1 MTTVSTELTLPYSSD
16 RTVLA
21 VQDTIDRFQWRVL
34 EMSTTRIVID
44 LGALNAMHT
53 YNFPKMTVLFKE
65 LDGQTRLSISVSLK
79 GDLGTSKKSLTGQMG
94 QFVNS
99 VSLRVQTN
107 SIAINPTVAIGEGQG
122 DSQSPGTDR
131 VTQLMQLKT
140 LLDGGA
146 LTQDEFEQEKRRIL
160 GQG

>member
-34 EMSTTRIVID
+34 EMSTTRIVVD

-53 YNFPKMTVLFKE
+53 YNFPKMTVLFKD
-65 LDGQTRLSISVSLK
+65 LDGGTRLSISVSLK
-79 GDLGTSKKSLTGQMG
+79 GDLGMQKKRLSGQLG

-131 VTQLMQLKT
+131 ISQLMHLKT

>member
-79 GDLGTSKKSLTGQMG
+79 GDLGTSKKRLTGQMG

-131 VTQLMQLKT
+131 VTQLIQLKT

>member
-79 GDLGTSKKSLTGQMG
+79 GDLGTSKKRLTDKWGSSSTACP
-94 QFVNS
+94 S
-99 VSLRVQTN
+99 VSKRIPSRSIPPWPSVKAKGTRRVQART
-107 SIAINPTVAIGEGQG
+107 E
-122 DSQSPGTDR
+122 SPN
-131 VTQLMQLKT
+131 
-140 LLDGGA
+140 
-146 LTQDEFEQEKRRIL
+146 
-160 GQG
+160 

>member
-1 MTTVSTELTLPYSSD
+1 VTTVSTELTLPYSSD

-79 GDLGTSKKSLTGQMG
+79 GDLGTSKKRLTGQMG

-131 VTQLMQLKT
+131 VAQLIQLKT

>member
-79 GDLGTSKKSLTGQMG
+79 GDLGTSKKRLTGQMG

-131 VTQLMQLKT
+131 VAQLMQLKA

>member
-79 GDLGTSKKSLTGQMG
+79 GDLGTSKKRLTGQMG

-131 VTQLMQLKT
+131 VTQLMQLTT

-146 LTQDEFEQEKRRIL
+146 LTQDEFEQEKRRLL